1 MQQSCEKIR
10 LNAQWLQK
18 EAQNVLQYLKENPP
32 SAKPSGGDRQSNCFC
47 LKVMFLA
54 KGVISLSTCLCLF
67 LLKDLFRIRGQ
78 SEYLLVCFCLK
89 VMFLAKG
96 TVSLFTCLFLFKG
109 DVSSKGDS
117 QSVYLSVSVSL

>member
-32 SAKPSGGDRQSNCFC
+32 SAKPSGGDRQSICFC

-78 SEYLLVCFCLK
+78 SVYLLVCFSLK
-89 VMFLAKG
+89 VVFLAKG
-96 TVSLFTCLFLFKG
+96 TVSLFTCLCLFLFKG
-109 DVSSKGDS
+109 DVSGKGDS
-117 QSVYLSVSVSL
+117 QSVHLSVSV

>member
-32 SAKPSGGDRQSNCFC
+32 SAKPSGGDNQSN
-47 LKVMFLA
+47 
-54 KGVISLSTCLCLF
+54 
-67 LLKDLFRIRGQ
+67 
-78 SEYLLVCFCLK
+78 CFCLK

-117 QSVYLSVSVSL
+117 QSVYLSVSVSV